1 MAPKKDEKEVMAF
14 FHVGHQLGS
23 VGQALMCSAI
33 DDAPGFIDAST
44 GQEMED
50 ALDKEDMK
58 KKVLKGEIKPCGM
71 EHIYYLFPQDKKK

>member
-23 VGQALMCSAI
+23 VGQALMCTAI

-44 GQEMED
+44 GRRWRT
-50 ALDKEDMK
+50 
-58 KKVLKGEIKPCGM
+58 PSTRRT
-71 EHIYYLFPQDKKK
+71 